1 MSVIDKIE
9 PIEMNQIKG
18 KVACAKRGGPNF
30 VDSKRVDPKTLKCPY
45 GYVPCSEQQQ
55 LTDTICVLPVRLQT
69 DCPIIDLF
77 VTDSF

>member
-45 GYVPCSEQQQ
+45 GYVPCSDKQ
-55 LTDTICVLPVRLQT
+55 
-69 DCPIIDLF
+69 
-77 VTDSF
+77 